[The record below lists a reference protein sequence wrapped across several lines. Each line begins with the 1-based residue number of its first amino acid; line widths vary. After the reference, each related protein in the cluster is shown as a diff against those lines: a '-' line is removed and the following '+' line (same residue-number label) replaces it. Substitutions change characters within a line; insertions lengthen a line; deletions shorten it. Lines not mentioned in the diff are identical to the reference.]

1 MNENIDSD
9 IEKVQLSGKDK
20 EEQKNNL
27 ITLDEILKSKPEKE
41 NENKKEKKKTESSLL
56 SEEKISDDKEKK
68 EEDKKVVEI
77 SKDKISASS
86 LEKPK
91 NLIVGK
97 EETKEPPKKINNL
110 KSPNELKKNQEK
122 KKISKAP
129 KKLEKKIKI

>member
-56 SEEKISDDKEKK
+56 SEEKISDDIACSIRNRRKYCYGK
-68 EEDKKVVEI
+68 
-77 SKDKISASS
+77 SS
-86 LEKPK
+86 LCLWTKIGSI
-91 NLIVGK
+91 LIWF
-97 EETKEPPKKINNL
+97 
-110 KSPNELKKNQEK
+110 
-122 KKISKAP
+122 
-129 KKLEKKIKI
+129 